1 MKTKILNILLL
12 FAVAIGFAACNE
24 DTEPMLSRI
33 SDGQLNAPS
42 ATDVVLTREQAAAE
56 ALTLSWVAP
65 EYNVEVAQSFELEF
79 SLTEDFATPVQA
91 TVSSEKEHTFTVE
104 DLNTVINTMT
114 TVTEGMAP
122 VTVYARVQFALNS
135 EESRTVISNIVSFN
149 VTPYPAEAKLYVIGT
164 PNGWDINN
172 GDVFLTSQDGKV
184 FSGVLTL
191 EDNPQFRFY
200 SSLGDWETGSY
211 GAREADGDNIDI
223 SAEFKNGVYEGP
235 IVNGKGNWGFAN
247 GGVYEI
253 TVDIEAMTL
262 RIESTTNNPKIYL
275 VGTPNGWNVGD
286 DSCPLECSTGDEVYV
301 GVFEIADNSGFRFY
315 REVDGNWDNGT
326 SMGARETDGDN
337 INISDQFV
345 DGVFEGPMVMG
356 KGNWEITTGGIYT
369 LTVDV
374 ANMTVKFEQGGTLP
388 GGDEDEGEE
397 PVGEDAMYVI
407 GNITDWDMSGTA
419 GKLELT
425 SDAGVYAGVLTLP
438 DSGDG
443 SSYFRVYAALGG
455 ANADS
460 YGPAS
465 TEADE
470 EIVMTDGFAEVTIV
484 KGNAGKAFK
493 IAAGTYS
500 ITVDTNANLMFI
512 EPA

>member
-12 FAVAIGFAACNE
+12 LAVAIGFAACND

-79 SLTEDFATPVQA
+79 SLTDDFAAPTQA
-91 TVSSEKEHTFTVE
+91 AVTSEAEYSFKVE

-122 VTVYARVQFALNS
+122 VTVYARVLFALNS
-135 EESRTVISNIVSFN
+135 EEARTVISNTVSFN

-200 SSLGDWETGSY
+200 SVLGDWDKGSY

-247 GGVYEI
+247 GGVYAI

-275 VGTPNGWNVGD
+275 VGTPNGWSMED

-301 GVFEIADNSGFRFY
+301 GVFEMPDNSGFRFY
-315 REVDGNWDNGT
+315 KEVDGNWDNGT

-337 INISDQFV
+337 INITDQFNEE
-345 DGVFEGPMVMG
+345 GVFEGPMVMG
-356 KGNWEITTGGIYT
+356 KGNWEITTGGVYT

-374 ANMTVKFEQGGTLP
+374 ANMTVRFEQGGTLP
-388 GGDEDEGEE
+388 GGGDEEE
-397 PVGEDAMYVI
+397 PVVEDAMYVI
-407 GNITDWDMSGTA
+407 GNITDWDMNSDA
-419 GKLELT
+419 GKLEPT
-425 SDAGVYAGVLTLP
+425 GDAGVYAGVLTLP

-465 TEADE
+465 NDADE
-470 EIVMTDGFAEVTIV
+470 EIVMTDGFAEVNVV

-493 IAAGTYS
+493 IVAGTYS
-500 ITVDTNANLMFI
+500 ITVDVNTNVMFI

>member
-12 FAVAIGFAACNE
+12 LAVAIGFAACND
-24 DTEPMLSRI
+24 DTEPVLTRL

-42 ATDVVLTREQAAAE
+42 ATDIVLTREQAATE
-56 ALTLSWVAP
+56 ALKLSWIAP
-65 EYNVEVAQSFELEF
+65 EYNVKVAQSFELEF
-79 SLTEDFATPVQA
+79 SLTDDFAAPTQA
-91 TVSSEKEHTFTVE
+91 AVTSEAEYSFKVE

-114 TVTEGMAP
+114 TVTEGTGP
-122 VTVYARVQFALNS
+122 VTVYARVLFALNN
-135 EESRTVISNIVSFN
+135 EDSRTVISNTVSFN

-200 SSLGDWETGSY
+200 SVLGDWDKGSY
-211 GAREADGDNIDI
+211 GASEADGDNIDI

-235 IVNGKGNWGFAN
+235 IVNGKGNWGFAK
-247 GGVYEI
+247 GGVYAI

-275 VGTPNGWNVGD
+275 VGTPNGWSMED

-301 GVFEIADNSGFRFY
+301 GVFEMPDNSGFRFY
-315 REVDGNWDNGT
+315 KEVDGNWDNGT
-326 SMGARETDGDN
+326 SMGARENDGDN

-388 GGDEDEGEE
+388 GGGEDEGEE
-397 PVGEDAMYVI
+397 PAEEDAMYVI
-407 GNITDWDMSGTA
+407 GNITDWDMNSA
-419 GKLELT
+419 DGKLEPT
-425 SDAGVYAGVLTLP
+425 SDEGVYSGVLTLP

-443 SSYFRVYAALGG
+443 NSYFRVYAALGG
-455 ANADS
+455 ANSDS

-465 TEADE
+465 TDADE
-470 EIVMTDGFAEVTIV
+470 EIVMTDGFAEVNVV

-493 IAAGTYS
+493 IVAGTYS
-500 ITVDTNANLMFI
+500 ITVDVNTNVMFV